1 MTHVHIISKIQSV
14 SVADHKK
21 KKKKKIPT
29 IGNSKCFS
37 VEELMLGQLLI
48 LNGLEV

>member
-14 SVADHKK
+14 SVADH

>member
-14 SVADHKK
+14 SVAAHK

>member
-1 MTHVHIISKIQSV
+1 MTHVHIIQSV
-14 SVADHKK
+14 SVADH
-21 KKKKKIPT
+21 KKKKIPT